1 MSLSPDQLRRRLDGM
16 TATDIAAVVN
26 LHPYRSPI
34 SVWSEK
40 RGEAPPWIDTDRT
53 RWGDLLEPVIRSDY
67 ATRHEVRVEVPG
79 TLEHPDAPWMLA
91 TPDGV
96 AYPIGGADPLEG
108 LEIKCHTIRLSWMYG
123 PPGTDEVPPH
133 VLIQAV
139 WGMAV
144 TGLTRWRVI
153 AFIDGQPRE
162 YVIDRD
168 DELIGAL
175 QERAERFLV
184 DNVRGGQPPDPD
196 GSESYD
202 EWLKGRW
209 KKNTA
214 ELLDIGN
221 DRETYTLI
229 ERAKAIREHGFELG
243 VELETIVQTLK
254 ARVGDAGGLTWR
266 DGNGKPLKV
275 TWARNKPGKRTDH
288 AGLANDMRQ
297 GAALLASAERP
308 AIAQACAG
316 LMLIGGHVGTSAMS
330 GIAIAKLI
338 ERLRDKLV
346 EISKT
351 TDKAYTT
358 ETVGARPFVFP
369 RSWSMK
375 SDTEEKT

>member
-1 MSLSPDQLRRRLDGM
+1 MSLSPGQQRRRLEGM

-67 ATRHEVRVEVPG
+67 AARHEVRVEVPG

-153 AFIDGQPRE
+153 AFIDGQPQE
-162 YVIDRD
+162 YLIDRD

-175 QERAERFLV
+175 QERAEKFLV
-184 DNVRGGQPPDPD
+184 DNVRGGTPPDPD
-196 GSESYD
+196 GSGNYD

-209 KKNTA
+209 KKNTDELIDIGDDLDTFELIA
-214 ELLDIGN
+214 RGKEIREREALLD
-221 DRETYTLI
+221 DEFKKLTQQLQ
-229 ERAKAIREHGFELG
+229 AKI
-243 VELETIVQTLK
+243 
-254 ARVGDAGGLTWR
+254 GDAAGLTWK
-266 DGNGKPLKV
+266 DAHGKPLRL
-275 TWARNKPGKRTDH
+275 TWKRNKPSRKVDHSGMATDVI
-288 AGLANDMRQ
+288 MQ
-297 GAALLASAERP
+297 AALLASGVRGDVTTALAGKGDP
-308 AIAQACAG
+308 AK
-316 LMLIGGHVGTSAMS
+316 VT
-330 GIAIAKLI
+330 KL
-338 ERLRDKLV
+338 LSQLYGKLV
-346 EISKT
+346 DIGETREESFARSVPGNRPLT
-351 TDKAYTT
+351 WPKAWK
-358 ETVGARPFVFP
+358 ARPE
-369 RSWSMK
+369 RNK
-375 SDTEEKT
+375 EQ